1 MTAPATSTSTASSAP
16 ATAASIAHSSESQW
30 TLVWREFRKRKLAVF
45 SLGVIVLLVTISICA
60 PFLAGDKP
68 LYYVGVNRYEYRE
81 SLRTALA
88 VLNNLADARKSA
100 EADSEDAK
108 DSKDKKPHGEKPS
121 VILAR
126 QFDFLAIRLSG
137 DQQSALREAGAKT
150 VKVAQTLEAAEGKP
164 TPEAVAEAKSL
175 RADLRKRFDA
185 AAVTLNSDARWPV
198 IASLDWVDITLLAF
212 NIALLLIPAW
222 LPLMRRIVPPEQ
234 PGGRTVAGLL
244 ILAGLPLLCGG
255 LWKLTVPYRLDRT
268 PYKEGVAADHAE
280 AKSAP
285 VVFERAVWTPI
296 PFALDEKD
304 LNNTFA
310 RPELAKYVPEAM
322 LGIWIKLPEAPPK
335 SDDSSTRKAT
345 IRAPG
350 VTDRAHWLGTDST
363 GRDILSRMVWGGR
376 VSLSVGIVATLIEV
390 VLGVLFGAV
399 AGYFRG
405 WVDMLVSRIIEVVIC
420 FPTFFLILTIVAF
433 IGPSIYNIMLVI
445 GLTGWTGLARLV
457 RSEFLRLADQEFVL
471 AARALGYTPTRIIF
485 KHVMPNAMA
494 PVFVTATFA
503 VAGAILIESGL
514 SFLNLGITEPTPS
527 WGGIL
532 YTGRNSLFSAPW
544 IIFFPGLALFVTI
557 TAYNLVG
564 ETFRDAS
571 DPRLRG
577 RMG

>member
-1 MTAPATSTSTASSAP
+1 MTAPATSPSTSSTAP
-16 ATAASIAHSSESQW
+16 ATAALISHSSESQW

-45 SLGVIVLLVTISICA
+45 ALGVIVLLVTVSIFA

-68 LYYVGVNRYEYRE
+68 LYYVGTNRYEYRE
-81 SLRTALA
+81 SFRTTLA
-88 VLNNLADARKSA
+88 VLGNLADARKSTEA
-100 EADSEDAK
+100 EADAK
-108 DSKDKKPHGEKPS
+108 DSKDKKPQGEKPS
-121 VILAR
+121 VVLAR
-126 QFDFLAIRLSG
+126 QFDFLAARLSG
-137 DQQSALREAGAKT
+137 EQQTQLREASAKI
-150 VKVAQTLEAAEGKP
+150 VAVARKLEAADGKP
-164 TPEAVAEAKSL
+164 AAETFAEAKSL

-185 AAVTLNSDARWPV
+185 PAVTLNTSSRWPV
-198 IASLDWVDITLLAF
+198 IASLDWMDLTLLAF
-212 NIALLLIPAW
+212 NVALLLIPAW
-222 LPLMRRIVPPEQ
+222 LPLMRRIVPPEA
-234 PGGRTVAGLL
+234 PGGRTMAGLL
-244 ILAGLPLLCGG
+244 ILAGIPLICGG
-255 LWKLTVPYRLDRT
+255 LWKMTVPYRLDRT
-268 PYKEGVAADHAE
+268 PYKEGVAAGHAE
-280 AKSAP
+280 SGNAP
-285 VVFERAVWTPI
+285 VVYDKVVWTPI
-296 PFALDEKD
+296 PYALDEKE
-304 LNNTFA
+304 LSNKFA
-310 RPELAKYVPEAM
+310 RPELGKYLPEWM
-322 LGIWIKLPEAPPK
+322 LGIWTELPVDPNASEEASDRK
-335 SDDSSTRKAT
+335 SSV
-345 IRAPG
+345 RAPG

-363 GRDILSRMVWGGR
+363 GRDILSRMIWGGR

-405 WVDMLVSRIIEVVIC
+405 WVDMVISRIIEVVIC

-433 IGPSIYNIMLVI
+433 LGPSIYNIMLVI

-485 KHVMPNAMA
+485 KHVLPNAMA

-532 YTGRNSLFSAPW
+532 STGRQSVESSPW
-544 IIFFPGLALFVTI
+544 IIYFPGLALFVTI

-564 ETFRDAS
+564 ETLRDAA